1 MKKENFMKSY
11 RKELWYEIPLRMVF
25 VNITRDVAGCL
36 KESGIRE
43 GFFQVK
49 TKESVFLRELFHS
62 NSPVKF
68 VRESNRENSNIFAKL
83 TRR

>member
-11 RKELWYEIPLRMVF
+11 RKELWFDIPLRMAF

-36 KESGIRE
+36 KESGIWE
-43 GFFQVK
+43 GLRLVK

-62 NSPVKF
+62 N
-68 VRESNRENSNIFAKL
+68 
-83 TRR
+83 